1 MGLFDARWRSLSYQT
16 IRGGDRRR
24 CRMAYVSINRPN
36 ENPARLRSAP
46 YISCLTNVVVSAS
59 VSFQTPSTAHNLRH
73 VCPVGSLPPLLQ
85 PCPHCL
91 ICQIQTVFMTTT
103 TTRCFFAQTLHPP
116 TNTTAHCEQLIFCE
130 NFHHI
135 EIHTRGKKRIDE
147 SSLAR
152 FDLLIL

>member
-1 MGLFDARWRSLSYQT
+1 MGLFDARWRSLSHQT
-16 IRGGDRRR
+16 IRGGDRGR
-24 CRMAYVSINRPN
+24 CRMAYVSINLPN

-91 ICQIQTVFMTTT
+91 ICQIQNVFMTTT
-103 TTRCFFAQTLHPP
+103 TTRCFFAQTLLPP
-116 TNTTAHCEQLIFCE
+116 RPTHRPTQRLIAS
-130 NFHHI
+130 N
-135 EIHTRGKKRIDE
+135 
-147 SSLAR
+147 
-152 FDLLIL
+152 